1 MKLESSEAD
10 VLAGEAMAFARV
22 LPDVSARARYEALA
36 RAAAAGEVP
45 DELIAPL
52 ETMLELVFE
61 KGKPSNR
68 AVLQSIYGK
77 TPRGRQQTLA
87 ARDVNAALNTLRG
100 QTLEAIRLS
109 AGPSQHRLVIETDRV
124 RLTLELDSAGAR
136 VASLET
142 G

>member
-1 MKLESSEAD
+1 MHLDPGEAD
-10 VLAGEAMAFARV
+10 VLATEAAAFARAM
-22 LPDVSARARYEALA
+22 PDPASRARFEDL
-36 RAAAAGEVP
+36 AAAAASGELADHLV
-45 DELIAPL
+45 APL

-77 TPRGRQQTLA
+77 TPRGRQQTRA
-87 ARDVNAALNTLRG
+87 ARDVNAALKTLAG
-100 QTLEAIRLS
+100 QTLQSLRLS
-109 AGPSQHRLVIETDRV
+109 SGPSRHTLIVETDRV